1 MDQQTKDYIHAMFI
15 KDALDFAISMGV
27 LFLIIVIYV
36 IFNWKEVREL
46 WPTPTNKK
54 KLP

>member
-1 MDQQTKDYIHAMFI
+1 MNQQTKDYLHAMFI

-27 LFLIIVIYV
+27 LFLIIIIYV

-46 WPTPTNKK
+46 WPTRKQGD
-54 KLP
+54 KL